1 MRRRT
6 YPVCKWLFITF
17 AVLVGGGVMLAFA
30 AKHDVMS
37 DLLVNLGA
45 TMVGV
50 FVALLLEREVERRKD
65 QDERQER
72 LASWLSVIDKAA
84 KANFRLVRQMLS
96 EELVTPYPCVPT
108 YRADRILAS
117 ALEHGAR
124 ELVAEP
130 SLVEVHRH
138 AVFELSHLDN
148 KLTVLLMLLHNP
160 SAFFAERASTIKIA
174 QNAEAALVALEAKCR
189 QVMASLPAR
198 LVES

>member
-6 YPVCKWLFITF
+6 YPVCTWLPTTF
-17 AVLVGGGVMLAFA
+17 AVLFIGGCMIAVAVENGVA
-30 AKHDVMS
+30 S
-37 DLLVNLGA
+37 DLLVNLAA

-50 FVALLLEREVERRKD
+50 FVALLLERAVERRKD
-65 QDERQER
+65 EEERQER
-72 LASWLSVIDKAA
+72 LASWLSVIEQAA
-84 KANFRLVRQMLS
+84 KANLGLVRQMITV
-96 EELVTPYPCVPT
+96 ELATQHACVPT
-108 YRADRILAS
+108 YRTDRILAA

-124 ELVAEP
+124 ELVAKP

-160 SAFFAERASTIKIA
+160 GAFFAERASTIKIA
-174 QNAEAALVALEAKCR
+174 QNAEAALVALEAKCC